1 MLKLG
6 YEITMKDEKT
16 FEDIMTTV
24 AFTREEAEAIIE
36 NNRDIPGVFPMVVYG
51 MYESETN

>member
-16 FEDIMTTV
+16 FEDIMSMV
-24 AFTREEAEAIIE
+24 VFTREEAQVVID
-36 NNRDIPGVFPMVVYG
+36 RMRFIPGVFPQVIYG
-51 MYESETN
+51 MYPEE